1 MATLTFPSSII
12 PMRTEWALESNSQS
26 FSSPLSRSIQTR
38 ELTGSRWLA
47 SMVFTDLSNTDARVL
62 AAFLAQLRGM
72 SGRFFLFD
80 YAHRTPRGVGTGT
93 PLVNGASQTGTS
105 LITDGWT
112 PSQTNILRAGDYV
125 EFNNEL
131 KIITA
136 DVNSDGGGNATLTIE
151 PPMRSSPSNNAV
163 ITVNDA
169 PATMMLR
176 DDGQA
181 KWANRPGVFS
191 SFSVSAVEAF
201 Q

>member
-1 MATLTFPSSII
+1 MATLTFPSIV
-12 PMRTEWALESNSQS
+12 PMRTEWALESNTQS
-26 FSSPLSRSIQTR
+26 FNSPLSRSIQTR

-47 SMVFTDLSNTDARVL
+47 NMIFTDLSNTEARVL
-62 AAFLAQLRGM
+62 AAFLAQLRGQ

-80 YAHRTPRGVGTGT
+80 HSHSSPRGVGTGS

-112 PSQTNILRAGDYV
+112 PSQTNIMRAGDYV

-131 KIITA
+131 KMVVA
-136 DVNSDGGGNATLTIE
+136 DVNSDGGGNATLTVE
-151 PPMRSSPSNNAV
+151 PPMRSSPANNAV
-163 ITVNDA
+163 ITVTQA
-169 PATMMLR
+169 TATMMLQ
-176 DDGQA
+176 DDAQA
-181 KWANRPGVFS
+181 RWVNRPGTFS